1 MEDFKKVENV
11 DRLRVIIMD
20 HMDYYPLTPFKSL
33 RPKEQKRFNE
43 KLNGYIKELPEDER
57 DWNAKMQEDF
67 NEVCVREI
75 FTEDFDPSKIP
86 VYTGVYKDLEEG
98 ATEEAKK
105 EQERYEEEKRATE
118 VLWEREQ
125 QFYKEQYGNKDKLK
139 EELLDE

>member
-20 HMDYYPLTPFKSL
+20 HMDYHPLTPFKSL

-43 KLNGYIKELPEDER
+43 KLNEYIKELPEDER

-86 VYTGVYKDLEEG
+86 VYTGAYKDLEEESR
-98 ATEEAKK
+98 EEAKK
-105 EQERYEEEKRATE
+105 EQERYDEEKKATE

-125 QFYKEQYGNKDKLK
+125 QFYKEQYENKDKLK
-139 EELLDE
+139 EELHDE